1 MSGVSSDVLNLESHG
16 VGAAVPSPDQ
26 LVLQLAAQ
34 HEVVPGPVPGGRA
47 QPHRLHPRSG
57 REGDGGLPER
67 GPTGEGGEEVRGTGL
82 EVSLT
87 GDQAGGRR
95 GRGGVG
101 LLLLLS
107 RFQVELEGE
116 GLQLLPGHRRP
127 HRQVDQVAGEGGA
140 GGGDRHLPTSEILR

>member
-67 GPTGEGGEEVRGTGL
+67 GPTGEGGEEVGRAGL
-82 EVSLT
+82 EVALT
-87 GDQAGGRR
+87 GDQAGGRG
-95 GRGGVG
+95 GRGGI
-101 LLLLLS
+101 LLLLPPL
-107 RFQVELEGE
+107 QVELEAE
-116 GLQLLPGHRRP
+116 RLQPLRGDGRPRRE
-127 HRQVDQVAGEGGA
+127 VDQVAGLGGD
-140 GGGDRHLPTSEILR
+140 GGGQGYLTTTGVR